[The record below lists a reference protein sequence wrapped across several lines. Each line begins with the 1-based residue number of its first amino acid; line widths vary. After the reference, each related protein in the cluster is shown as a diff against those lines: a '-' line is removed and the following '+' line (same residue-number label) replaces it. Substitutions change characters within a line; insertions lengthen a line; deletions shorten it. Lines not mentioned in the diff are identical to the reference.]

1 MDFMAKLPPRD
12 LMNAL
17 KAAREQSQ
25 GQLPSDAK
33 SQPLTSKARPDGSLT
48 LEAFAKAF
56 AKAKDLSKLH

>member
-1 MDFMAKLPPRD
+1 MAKLLQRD

-17 KAAREQSQ
+17 KAAREQSK

-33 SQPLTSKARPDGSLT
+33 PQPLTLKARPDGFLT

-56 AKAKDLSKLH
+56 AKAKGLSKLQ